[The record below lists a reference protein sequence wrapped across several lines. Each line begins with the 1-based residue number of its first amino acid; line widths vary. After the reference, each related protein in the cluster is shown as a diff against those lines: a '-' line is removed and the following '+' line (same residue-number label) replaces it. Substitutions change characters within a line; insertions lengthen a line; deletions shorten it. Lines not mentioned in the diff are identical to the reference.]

1 MKRSL
6 KLFPLLVMI
15 FVVVFGASLFSQD
28 FTTSVNIPLTTY
40 FARVQ
45 VNPYYQL
52 VNLASI
58 DFAEKNLKGT
68 DYEGLPVISRASVI
82 DAGFRGADNFAD
94 VPAGPITKAEMQHL
108 YRYNNKISALKLNG
122 KQIIEWLEASA
133 GNFFVID
140 PELCEDQILVNFGFD
155 CHHLDQFWGIT
166 YIYDVTK
173 SLGSRVAR
181 AEYEGVPLSEDMEFI
196 VVVDSYRASGGGGL
210 PHAVPENVVIAW
222 DVDYRTMVFEYL
234 DSLGGIMPEL
244 VVNWSIKPV
253 ATQGRVLFKTG
264 GEWGTPVLEYM
275 EAAAELGIE
284 QVDHIS
290 YFGTDDVWGLFEIDL
305 SRIKAPVFDE

>member
-1 MKRSL
+1 
-6 KLFPLLVMI
+6 MI

-94 VPAGPITKAEMQHL
+94 VPAGAITKAEMQHL

>member
-94 VPAGPITKAEMQHL
+94 VPAGAITKAEMQHL